1 MPVFDVSVPI
11 QTGMITYPNDPTV
24 RLEQIASLAGGDIAN
39 ISQLACG
46 VHTGTHNDAPRH
58 FFDTAPGVDALP
70 LDVLIGPAQVVDA
83 TELDGHIDAAALEQ
97 LAIPAECTRLLFK
110 TRNSAIWNGDQ
121 FCDVLTAITN
131 DAAQA
136 LVARGVRLVGVDH
149 LSCAPVADP
158 VPTHR
163 TLLGAGVVIV
173 EGLDLR
179 RVPAGAYQLLCL
191 PIKLVDAD
199 GAPARVV
206 LQDV

>member
-11 QTGMITYPNDPTV
+11 QTGMITYPGDPTV

-39 ISQLACG
+39 ISQLTCG
-46 VHTGTHNDAPRH
+46 VHTGTHIDAPRH

-179 RVPAGAYQLLCL
+179 QVPAGVYRLTCL
-191 PIKLVDAD
+191 PIKLVGAD
-199 GAPARVV
+199 GAPARVI
-206 LQDV
+206 LQGG